1 MRGVIVAGGKGT
13 RLLSLTNPLNKC
25 LLPVYDRPM
34 IMHVI
39 STLVK
44 GGITEIMIALDGSHP
59 GMFLEMLEDGFS
71 LGCSLIYRYRRSSEG
86 PGRTLLLAKE
96 WIGDENFVLILGDSI
111 FLSPLTFNGKD
122 VPHMYIMPL
131 EKFDNPQKY
140 GQVKVTDDRIKSIIW
155 KPVELFSDLIQTTCF
170 IFPPDAFTRLHR
182 LSKITRG
189 EVPITALTSQYVT
202 EGLMRYTM
210 LAPHSYIDCGNIS
223 ALHLAA
229 KYMSDQ
235 NTQSIDDDE

>member
-1 MRGVIVAGGKGT
+1 MRGVILAGGKGI
-13 RLLSLTNPLNKC
+13 RLLPLTNPLNKC

-44 GGITEIMIALDGSHP
+44 GGITQIMIALDGSHP
-59 GMFLEMLEDGFS
+59 GMFLEMLEDGSS
-71 LGCSLIYRYRRSSEG
+71 LGCSLIYRYRKPSEG
-86 PGRTLLLAKE
+86 PGRTLLLAEE

-111 FLSPLTFNGKD
+111 FLSPLTFDGKD
-122 VPHMYIMPL
+122 VPHMYVIPL
-131 EKFDNPQKY
+131 DGFDNPQKY
-140 GQVKVTDDRIKSIIW
+140 GQVKVTTDRIKSIIW
-155 KPVELFSDLIQTTCF
+155 KPIKLFSDLIQTTCF
-170 IFPPDAFTRLHR
+170 IFPPDAFVRLHR
-182 LSKITRG
+182 LNKITRG
-189 EVPITALTSQYVT
+189 EVQITLLTTQYVT

-210 LAPHSYIDCGNIS
+210 LAPHSYIDCGSIP

-235 NTQSIDDDE
+235 HTLPIDDE